1 MAILKTYDNEGVMV
15 GLVGDDTPARIFCH
29 KCGTLL
35 GSSKYEPEEK
45 SLCNICAGVPEKT
58 FAQICAEMTALF

>member
-1 MAILKTYDNEGVMV
+1 MAILKTYNNKEYNGMV
-15 GLVGDDTPARIFCH
+15 GNDIPARIFCH